1 MLTAV
6 LFAFTNSEHFGAA
19 RRTHPLGS
27 RSAVFHRNLLGIF
40 HFFFGFAFH
49 TVSLHLVP
57 PYNFF
62 KSAKRFTKSGH
73 CAKIVR
79 DLLLKWINARQGLS
93 VS

>member
-1 MLTAV
+1 MARKMLTAV

-19 RRTHPLGS
+19 GRTHTLGS

-57 PYNFF
+57 PLIFLNPP
-62 KSAKRFTKSGH
+62 SG
-73 CAKIVR
+73 
-79 DLLLKWINARQGLS
+79 LLNPGTAQKL
-93 VS
+93 